1 MEQKDLIISNATE
14 KIENELER
22 LEKELKPNGYIPK
35 TNCRFSFNEKSN
47 DSINIRTVNDASE
60 LVKIMA
66 FIKRKFDDYNKI
78 KSMLEMTVCG
88 VNDLPEFTWNGFSNS
103 DWFDDITFFIRKLIY
118 NKKVKELTEYKKTL
132 EPLYSQ
138 DKKDQIVIESILS
151 KLNF

>member
-22 LEKELKPNGYIPK
+22 LEKELKPTDYIPK

-47 DSINIRTVNDASE
+47 DSINIRTINDVSE

-66 FIKRKFDDYNKI
+66 FIKRKYDDYNNI
-78 KSMLEMTVCG
+78 KMVLNITVPG
-88 VNDLPEFTWNGFSNS
+88 IKELPDFTWNGFSNL
-103 DWFDDITFFIRKLIY
+103 DWFDDITFFIRKIAY
-118 NKKVKELTEYKKTL
+118 NKKVKELNDYKKTL

-138 DKKDQIVIESILS
+138 DKKDQIIIESILS